1 MLYRIPQLIEHVS
14 GIMTLEEG
22 DVILTGSSSL
32 SLRENQTSRLS
43 DSQLSQQ
50 VHRKEWDQSRLM
62 IRLPRVLRRNM
73 AKH

>member
-62 IRLPRVLRRNM
+62 IRLPRVLRRNL

>member
-62 IRLPRVLRRNM
+62 TRLLLESRRNL

>member
-32 SLRENQTSRLS
+32 SVRPNETSLCLTLGFLDRYAARSGTNQG
-43 DSQLSQQ
+43 
-50 VHRKEWDQSRLM
+50 
-62 IRLPRVLRRNM
+62 
-73 AKH
+73 